1 MNLYWEQK
9 EKGKL
14 EIFLG
19 KYFNIMAAI
28 RTVAVPILLAI
39 LIMEKCS

>member
-14 EIFLG
+14 ELFLS

-28 RTVAVPILLAI
+28 RTIAVPILLAVI
-39 LIMEKCS
+39 